1 MTSVILLLLALAMAL
16 AWKGHR
22 RSGLALFTVFAVLA
36 LFWFKHHATDHLN
49 LDF

>member
-1 MTSVILLLLALAMAL
+1 MTTVIFLLLTLAMFS

-36 LFWFKHHATDHLN
+36 LFWFNHHATDHLS